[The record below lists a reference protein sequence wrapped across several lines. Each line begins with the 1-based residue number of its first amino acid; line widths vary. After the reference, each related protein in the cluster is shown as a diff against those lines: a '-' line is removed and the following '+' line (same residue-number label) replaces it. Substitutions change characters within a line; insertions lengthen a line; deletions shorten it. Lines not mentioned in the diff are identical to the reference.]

1 MENHINK
8 SVSKA
13 NKKLYIIYKLRKC
26 LSGKTT
32 ALLYKQLVCPH
43 LEYCD
48 FLIDSSLKK
57 HIDKFDKVQKR
68 ALRIINYGRGA
79 NKTYT
84 DTMREYDIEKLYNRR
99 KEHLLMNMFAHKNNP
114 EFEDMNRPD
123 MLLRNHNGT
132 KFKIRATRNQKV
144 YKSPYYRGV
153 KLWEQLPNATRTL
166 HGKKEFKRNI
176 KGI

>member
-1 MENHINK
+1 MCTLAPALFNRADRDCH
-8 SVSKA
+8 
-13 NKKLYIIYKLRKC
+13 L
-26 LSGKTT
+26 TT
-32 ALLYKQLVCPH
+32 ALLYKQLVRPH

-57 HIDKFDKVQKR
+57 HIDKFDKVQKH

-79 NKTYT
+79 DKTYE
-84 DTMREYDIEKLYNRR
+84 DTMRKYDVEKLYNRR

-144 YKSPYYRGV
+144 YKSLLQV

-166 HGKKEFKRNI
+166 HGKEEFKRNI